1 MTFQR
6 PSAGGGGGAPTNAS
20 YVVLGTNGTLT
31 NERVLTAGSGITLT
45 DAGAGSTITIA
56 ASGGSGTTVRS
67 GSAEVDFGNPV
78 EDGWASVVVTGQS
91 WVTSDAVIL
100 AKVAAVTTADHDPD
114 DAACEGLS
122 CHVGTIAA
130 GTGFTITVGAPNGT
144 WGRYTV
150 QWLGIDP

>member
-1 MTFQR
+1 MTYQR
-6 PSAGGGGGAPTNAS
+6 QSTGGGGGAPTTAE
-20 YVVLGTNGTLT
+20 YVVLSTNGSLS

-45 DAGAGSTITIA
+45 DGGAGSTITIA
-56 ASGGSGTTVRS
+56 ASGGSGTTVQS
-67 GSAEVDFGNPV
+67 GSAEVNFGNPV
-78 EDGWASVVVTGQS
+78 EDGWASVVVTGQT
-91 WVTSDAVIL
+91 WVTSDAIIL